1 MELAILSI
9 LLVMISVRALVVR
22 HSMVRPASRIG
33 SLLPFRASSLSTY
46 ASAGFSFTTQQ
57 GRQVKVL
64 GKINANHQNFA
75 TVTEEPEEAEIVE
88 EEDFMDIVADAVR
101 RAGPALIEGL
111 GSDRGYAVVDE
122 FLTPE
127 WMNVLRR
134 EAVDFYK
141 DGSFEVSKSSRFDP
155 TSPDQLV
162 TYDKHNVFA
171 MQLNGG
177 EDYYK
182 GPRLH
187 EYVVSTVRAAVPLL
201 GDAFP
206 AAQLDS
212 VLCSNKL
219 AVCTGS
225 GSAYDKH
232 YDNAGYTDTRKVT
245 ILLYMNDWREEMGGQ
260 FRIFGKGDETVDIE
274 PHSGRLLAFWS
285 DLCVHSVL
293 PSEAPNGESD
303 HRYALTLWLTTK
315 SPEFIVR
322 DNEEIR
328 RHFG

>member
-1 MELAILSI
+1 MQILV
-9 LLVMISVRALVVR
+9 LCAFYVIS
-22 HSMVRPASRIG
+22 M
-33 SLLPFRASSLSTY
+33 ASSLIRSSGVRVARVACSRVTPLPPVRAF
-46 ASAGFSFTTQQ
+46 ASLSGFTFTTQ
-57 GRQVKVL
+57 GGSRVKVG
-64 GKINANHQNFA
+64 GKRSRSFA
-75 TVTEEPEEAEIVE
+75 TITEEPAEAEIVE
-88 EEDFMDIVADAVR
+88 EEDFMDIVADAVV
-101 RAGPALIEGL
+101 RAGPRLIEGL
-111 GSDRGYAVVDE
+111 GSDKGYAVVDE
-122 FLTPE
+122 FLPAE
-127 WMNVLRR
+127 WMTTLRN
-134 EAVDFYK
+134 EAVGFYK
-141 DGSFEVSKSSRFDP
+141 GGSFEVSKSSRFDP
-155 TSPDQLV
+155 LSPDQLV
-162 TYDKHNVFA
+162 TYDKHNVYA

-206 AAQLDS
+206 EMHLDS
-212 VLCSNKL
+212 VMCSNKL

-232 YDNAGYTDTRKVT
+232 FDNAGYTDTRKVT

-260 FRIFGKGDETVDIE
+260 FRIFGKNDETIDIE
-274 PHSGRLLAFWS
+274 PRSGRLLAFWS
-285 DLCVHSVL
+285 DVCVHSVL
-293 PSEAPNGESD
+293 PSEAPRGEPD

-328 RHFG
+328 KHFG